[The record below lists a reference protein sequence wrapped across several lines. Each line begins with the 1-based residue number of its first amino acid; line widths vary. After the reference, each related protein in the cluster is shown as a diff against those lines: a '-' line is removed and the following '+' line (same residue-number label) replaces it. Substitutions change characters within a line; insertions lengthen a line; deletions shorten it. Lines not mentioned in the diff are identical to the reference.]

1 MKKLSKKMVV
11 FIGIIVLSVVGLSLY
26 LINTPK
32 EMTRVEELQVE
43 KEKIKSESEV
53 DSSPLTA
60 TEKNVTPIVVEKTP
74 QEILDEEEAVYQELA
89 DTSLQVYAYMEEIGA
104 QIIEYHSLY
113 AMDDPKGA
121 LEESSKINENIT
133 NIKYIVD
140 DLDYLPETAIYIES
154 KRLAIEVI
162 NKYYDVAIAVLD
174 KKTYLDFP
182 GTREAY
188 SESESVD
195 ILMAQLVMKL
205 DEEKTSF
212 QKEHGLKE

>member
-1 MKKLSKKMVV
+1 MKKLSKKIVV

-32 EMTRVEELQVE
+32 EMTRVEELQME
-43 KEKIKSESEV
+43 KEKIKNESEV
-53 DSSPLTA
+53 DSSLLTA
-60 TEKNVTPIVVEKTP
+60 TEKNVTSVVEKTP

-121 LEESSKINENIT
+121 LEESSKINDNIT

-140 DLDYLPETAIYIES
+140 DLDYLPETTIYIES